1 MSAVKS
7 GTVSN
12 PCEPQCHLVSLQR
25 VALHAGVAALR
36 VLYISFVNLGQI
48 FYAFGWESILLDFRR
63 GLARCAAII
72 LAWQFGKG
80 TMLFT

>member
-1 MSAVKS
+1 
-7 GTVSN
+7 
-12 PCEPQCHLVSLQR
+12 
-25 VALHAGVAALR
+25 VAALR